1 MDHERGQSATPVPI
15 EKLRNMGPKSG
26 EWLRA
31 CGIHTV
37 DDLRSLGAV
46 TAYQLVAGSRRGVS
60 LNLLWALEAG
70 LQDRDWRDLTERE
83 KLSRRSELG
92 IGQ

>member
-1 MDHERGQSATPVPI
+1 MPVPI
-15 EKLRNMGPKSG
+15 EELRNIGPKSS

-37 DDLRSLGAV
+37 EDLQSLGSVA
-46 TAYQLVAGSRRGVS
+46 AYQLVAHSLRGVS

-70 LQDRDWRDLTERE
+70 LLDRDWRDLRNDEKTQLRSNVRE
-83 KLSRRSELG
+83 IEANVRRA
-92 IGQ
+92 